1 MAQQPGIEAAL
12 RELVEAAVLS
22 SGCELW
28 DFSLSGTPPRQLLRV
43 FVETPAGT
51 GIEDCMRV
59 SRALRPAL
67 DEAGEGFDRLDLEV
81 SSPGAE
87 RRLRGPED
95 YRRFVGQRVNVRFRQ
110 EDSESVV
117 EGILSAVD
125 DAALTVVGSHEE
137 ETVVPLDQLAQAR
150 LAVDFGGGDK
160 IGRRSR

>member
-1 MAQQPGIEAAL
+1 MTEQPQIEERV
-12 RELVEAAVLS
+12 RELVEAAVLA

-28 DFSLSGTPPRQLLRV
+28 EFNVAGTPPRQVLRV
-43 FVETPAGT
+43 FIETPGGT

-59 SRALRPAL
+59 SRALRPLL
-67 DEAGEGFDRLDLEV
+67 DEAGEGVERLDLEV

-95 YRRFVGQRVNVRFRQ
+95 YARSVGERVNVRFRQ

-117 EGILSAVD
+117 EGILAAVD
-125 DAALTVVGSHEE
+125 DQAMTVVGARDEH
-137 ETVVPLDQLAQAR
+137 TLVPLEQLVRAR

-160 IGRRSR
+160 IGRRS